1 MALSEE
7 FKQIGY
13 DIIGAAFDVRN
24 NTGRGLR
31 EVYYRKALAWELQ
44 QKGYEVK
51 QEFTVPALYRGN
63 VIGDAFK
70 ADILVDNRVI
80 IEVKAIGKMDDEE
93 SRQIITYLKL
103 SDFKLGYLINFGSK
117 EFRTGKISDPMP
129 YDKGIYRIVN
139 GIE

>member
-13 DIIGAAFDVRN
+13 DIIRAAFDVRN
-24 NTGRGLR
+24 NSGRCLR

-44 QKGYEVK
+44 QRGYDAQQEVM
-51 QEFTVPALYRGN
+51 VPALYRGN
-63 VIGDAFK
+63 KIGDAFQ
-70 ADILVDNRVI
+70 ADIVVDNRVV
-80 IEVKAIGKMDDEE
+80 IEVKAIGKMDEEE
-93 SRQIITYLKL
+93 SRQLITYMKL
-103 SDFKLGYLINFGSK
+103 SDFKLGYLINFGANVFK
-117 EFRTGKISDPMP
+117 TGKISDPFP